1 MGQRKKK
8 KVKIIKV
15 KNNRKNNNSS
25 NDSISRRKRSIIVLF
40 IIIILLLLINTAIKS
55 YKWLRLTK
63 DMHNLKTSIVVD
75 NSNNTLANIGA
86 ERKTIYVSGN
96 KIPTDLKNA
105 YIAIEDQ
112 RFYSHIGIDVKRTGG
127 AIFTY
132 IKRFGKSS
140 FGGSTITQQLAK
152 NLTGESDKN
161 IARKIKEWGRAIA
174 IDAVYSKDEILDYY
188 LNIIYIGPNSYGVG
202 AGAKYYFNKD
212 VSELNLAE
220 SAFLAGINNA
230 PNSYKPFENNDE
242 AKEKIKKRTKTVL
255 AKMLELGYI
264 DQSKYDQAV
273 SMTDAGLTFKNGNV
287 DTGNINYSYHTDALI
302 NECIDDIAK
311 KYNISKSFAIN
322 YMQLAGLKIYSTVD
336 GTIQKEIENECVKSK
351 YILKSAINQGETS
364 QAAMVIIEPHTGKV
378 LGCYGGLGEK
388 KVARGLNRATQSTR
402 QTGSS
407 IKPLSVLI
415 PGLNERIFTASTI
428 YDDTV
433 KEFEPGYFPED
444 YNQPLGNITVRRALE
459 SSQNIPFLLMIQ
471 EIGLSKS
478 IDYLKEMGITSLSS
492 KDESLTLA
500 LGGFVKGITPLEMA
514 GAYNTIANDGVY
526 IEPTFYN
533 KIEKRNGKVLLKSN
547 QKSKR
552 IIEPE
557 VASLLQNL
565 LQQPVLGPNGTA
577 TYCKIDGVDVC
588 AKTGT
593 SDENYDRWLCG
604 FTPYYTAVTWFGF
617 DQNESINFNQRNPAG
632 LIWTNVMHRVHAGKI
647 SAHFKISSELKACKV
662 CSKTGLRARTNC
674 PNSYTEYYLSGTV
687 PKLCTEHS
695 GNEVEI
701 VVEKNTTTNDNN
713 KSAID
718 KVIKEIKTEID
729 AIDPQEVQSTANDTK
744 TIEEKPTANNI
755 VPTNANSVENKTN
768 INNVIENKINDKPK
782 ENNINTNNSNNT
794 TNKVTNTINNI
805 IQNNVVNNV
814 VQN

>member
-1 MGQRKKK
+1 MVNKRKKR
-8 KVKIIKV
+8 VKIIKV
-15 KNNRKNNNSS
+15 AKDSKRNTRKSTS
-25 NDSISRRKRSIIVLF
+25 KRKVKTSRKKSILLLATV
-40 IIIILLLLINTAIKS
+40 IIILIFLNITVKS
-55 YKWLRLTK
+55 VRWVKLTTE
-63 DMHNLKTSIVVD
+63 MHHLKTSVVVD
-75 NSNNTLANIGA
+75 DSNNILANIGE
-86 ERKTIYVSGN
+86 ERKTIYTNGEG
-96 KIPTDLKNA
+96 IPEDLKKA
-105 YIAIEDQ
+105 YVAIEDQ

-127 AIFTY
+127 AILTY
-132 IKRFGKSS
+132 IRRFGKSS

-152 NLTGESDKN
+152 NLTGESDKS
-161 IARKIKEWGRAIA
+161 IGRKVKEWGRAIVL
-174 IDAVYSKDEILDYY
+174 DMVYSKDEILEYY
-188 LNIIYIGPNSYGVG
+188 LNIIYVGPNSYGVG

-220 SAFLAGINNA
+220 CAFLAGINNS
-230 PNSYKPFENNDE
+230 PNSYKPFDNTSDS
-242 AKEKIKKRTKTVL
+242 KEKIVKRTKTVL
-255 AKMLELGYI
+255 SKMLELEYI
-264 DQSKYDQAV
+264 NKEQYEQATFAV
-273 SMTDAGLTFKNGNV
+273 DAGLAFKNGNV
-287 DTGNINYSYHTDALI
+287 KTGDINYSYHTDALI
-302 NECIDDIAK
+302 NECIDDISK
-311 KYNISKSFAIN
+311 KYNISKSFALN
-322 YMQLAGLKIYSTVD
+322 YMQLSGLKIYSSVD
-336 GTIQKEIENECVKSK
+336 SSIQKELESECKKSK
-351 YILKSAINQGETS
+351 YILKSIQNPGDTS
-364 QAAMVIIEPHTGKV
+364 QAAMVVIEPHTGKV

-444 YNQPLGNITVRRALE
+444 YNTPLGNITVRRALE

-478 IDYLKEMGITSLSS
+478 INYLKEMGITSLTN

-533 KIEKRNGKVLLKSN
+533 KIEKNNGKLLFKS
-547 QKSKR
+547 QQQSKR
-552 IIEPE
+552 IINND

-565 LQQPVLGPNGTA
+565 LQQPVLGSNGTA

-593 SDENYDRWLCG
+593 SDDNYDRWLCG
-604 FTPYYTAVTWFGF
+604 FTPYYTAVTWYGF

-632 LIWTNVMHRVHAGKI
+632 LIWTNVMHRIHAGKV
-647 SAHFKISSELKACKV
+647 SAHFKISSDLEACKI

-674 PNSYTEYYLSGTV
+674 SNTYTEYYLRGTI

-695 GNEVEI
+695 GNEVEKI
-701 VVEKNTTTNDNN
+701 VEKEVQDTTKPTTE
-713 KSAID
+713 
-718 KVIKEIKTEID
+718 KVIKEVTTEID
-729 AIDPQEVQSTANDTK
+729 AIDPQEVQSTAKEEEAVKEEPNLNNNESTK
-744 TIEEKPTANNI
+744 TIIENTANLTTPENTS
-755 VPTNANSVENKTN
+755 TNNETNTVNTSIADNEANS
-768 INNVIENKINDKPK
+768 INNDTSNELI
-782 ENNINTNNSNNT
+782 TN
-794 TNKVTNTINNI
+794 
-805 IQNNVVNNV
+805 QNN
-814 VQN
+814 